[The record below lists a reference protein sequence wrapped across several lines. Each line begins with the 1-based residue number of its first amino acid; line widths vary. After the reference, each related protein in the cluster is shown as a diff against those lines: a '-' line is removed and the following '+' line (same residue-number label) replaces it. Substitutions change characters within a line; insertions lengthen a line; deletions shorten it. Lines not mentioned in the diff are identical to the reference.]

1 MKRILIAAL
10 LLCQCVQAQQVKKE
24 HFIAA
29 LADGRTD
36 SIVVRWAPGST
47 YLWQLGNKYG
57 YKLERFTVTANG
69 KPTAEMMTKTSLV
82 VNTIKPLPAT
92 GWDDL
97 IKADERAA
105 IVKSGIYNEDFTLL
119 NKNAD
124 IGQMMDIQRQ
134 LDMKMGFTL
143 LVCDMDIRFAAAA
156 GLLYVDK
163 QVKPGER
170 YIYRIS
176 LADAGKSQKVA
187 QGLVAIGATQKQ
199 VLRKPVID
207 KVQWGNLKASVNWD
221 VKLNTGIYS
230 AYFIERS
237 TDGTNYQPVTEL
249 PVITGSEN
257 PNNTKSVYEDSLQ
270 NNETVYYY
278 RLKGI
283 TPFGETGPASDVV
296 KGKGSSDF
304 SILPVIKSSQSD
316 NVKRKASIAWE
327 FPTDHLS
334 EVKGF
339 QVLRSSVAD
348 GPYSEINPKVLAATD
363 TAFTDQNPLFSNYYK
378 IKALGLNGEVSIS
391 FPFLVTVY
399 DADPPA
405 VPAGIK
411 ATVTDSG
418 LVTIK
423 WRQNKEK
430 DLLGYRVF
438 KANNLK
444 EEFVEVNHD
453 FITRNAFT
461 DTISVNTLTKE
472 VYYKLVAV
480 DNNYNN
486 SKYSEPYLLK
496 RPDLVAPTKPQFHT
510 ARMQKNGISLGWT
523 ESASDDVVKYVL
535 QRVDK
540 KTYNATNIMV
550 WNPAKEK
557 KPASFTDTAI
567 TMGNTYYYQLI
578 AYDDAGNN
586 SFGRT
591 GEIEYE
597 TGVRKPVNDLRAIVN
612 LPERMVTLVWSYPS
626 NPAVERYIIYRC
638 RKGEPME
645 IYKTILGNKTMLE
658 ERNLPVGNFY
668 QYQVKAELAGG
679 LRTEISKVVEVR
691 Y

>member
-10 LLCQCVQAQQVKKE
+10 LFCQCVQAQQVKKE

-57 YKLERFTVTANG
+57 YKLERFTVTRNG
-69 KPTAEMMTKTSLV
+69 KPTSEMMTSSSLV

-92 GWDDL
+92 GWDDI

-105 IVKSGIYNEDFTLL
+105 IVKSGIYNEDFALL

-124 IGQMMDIQRQ
+124 LGQIMDIQRQ

-143 LVCDMDIRFAAAA
+143 LVCDMNMRFAAAA

-163 QVKPGER
+163 QVKPSER

-187 QGLVAIGATQKQ
+187 QGLVAIGPTQKQ

-207 KVQWGNLKASVNWD
+207 KIQWSNLKASIGWD

-237 TDGTNYQPVTEL
+237 TDGNNYKPVTEL

-257 PNNTKSVYEDSLQ
+257 PSNTKSVYEDSLQ
-270 NNETVYYY
+270 DNETVYYY

-283 TPFGETGPASDVV
+283 TPFGETGPASEAV
-296 KGKGSSDF
+296 KGKGSNDF
-304 SILPVIKSSQSD
+304 SVLPVIKSSKSD
-316 NVKRKASIAWE
+316 NVKRKASIAWI
-327 FPTDHLS
+327 FPADHLS

-339 QVLRSSVAD
+339 QVLRASVAD

-363 TAFTDQNPLFSNYYK
+363 TAFTDENPLFSNYYK
-378 IKALGLNGEVSIS
+378 IKAFGFNGEVSIS
-391 FPFLVTVY
+391 FPYLVTVY

-405 VPAGIK
+405 VPEGIK

-418 LVTIK
+418 IVTIK

-444 EEFVEVNHD
+444 EEFVEVNND
-453 FITRNAFT
+453 FITRNTFT
-461 DTISVNTLTKE
+461 DAIAVNTLTKE

-480 DNNYNN
+480 DNNFNN

-496 RPDLVAPTKPQFHT
+496 RPDLVPPTKPIFHT
-510 ARMQKNGISLGWT
+510 ARMQPNGIALGWT
-523 ESASDDVVKYVL
+523 ESGSDDLVKYVL

-540 KTYNATNIMV
+540 KTYNATNLLI
-550 WNPAKEK
+550 WNPSKEK
-557 KPASFTDTAI
+557 KAAFTDTAL
-567 TMGNTYYYQLI
+567 TYGNTYFYQLI
-578 AYDDAGNN
+578 AYDEAGNN

-597 TGVRKPVNDLRAIVN
+597 TGVRKPVSDLRAIVN
-612 LPERMVTLVWSYPS
+612 LPERLVTLVWSYPS
-626 NPAVERYIIYRC
+626 KPAVERYIVYRC

-645 IYKTILGNKTMLE
+645 IYKTVLGNKTMLE
-658 ERNLPVGNFY
+658 EKNLPVGNFY
-668 QYQVKAELAGG
+668 QYQVKAELVGG
-679 LRTEISKVVEVR
+679 LRTEISKVIEVK

>member
-1 MKRILIAAL
+1 MKRILIAAIL
-10 LLCQCVQAQQVKKE
+10 FCQCVQAQQVKKE

-57 YKLERFTVTANG
+57 YKLERFTVTTKG
-69 KPTAEMMTKTSLV
+69 KPTPEMMTSTSLV
-82 VNTIKPLPAT
+82 ANIKPLPAT

-97 IKADERAA
+97 MKADERAA
-105 IVKSGIYNEDFTLL
+105 IVKSGIFNEDFGLL
-119 NKNAD
+119 NRNAD
-124 IGQMMDIQRQ
+124 LGQMMDIQHQ

-143 LVCDMDIRFAAAA
+143 LVCDLDMRFASAA

-163 QVKPGER
+163 QVKPNER

-176 LADAGKSQKVA
+176 LADAVKGKKVA
-187 QGLVAIGATQKQ
+187 QGLVTTGPDQKQ
-199 VLRKPVID
+199 ELRKPVIE
-207 KVQWGNLKASVNWD
+207 KIQWGNLKASVTWD
-221 VKLNTGIYS
+221 TKLNRGIYS

-237 TDGTNYQPVTEL
+237 ANGTDYKPVTEL

-270 NNETVYYY
+270 NNETTYYY

-283 TPFGETGPASDVV
+283 TPFGETGPPSEAV

-304 SILPVIKSSQSD
+304 SILPVISSGRGD
-316 NVKRKASIAWE
+316 NIKRKAVITWM
-327 FPTDHLS
+327 FPEEHLK
-334 EVKGF
+334 EVKGY
-339 QVLRSSVAD
+339 QIMRSDRAE
-348 GPYSEINPKVLAATD
+348 GPYREINPKVLAAAD
-363 TAFTDQNPLFSNYYK
+363 TLFTDEQPLFSNYYK
-378 IKALGLNGEVSIS
+378 IKALGFNGEVSVS
-391 FPFLVTVY
+391 FPYLVTVY

-405 VPAGIK
+405 IPQGIN

-418 LVTIK
+418 VVTLK

-444 EEFVEVNHD
+444 EEFVEINHD
-453 FITRNAFT
+453 FVPRNAFT

-472 VYYKLVAV
+472 VYYKVVAV
-480 DNNYNN
+480 DQNFNN

-496 RPDLVAPTKPQFHT
+496 RPDLIAPTKPQFHT
-510 ARMQKNGISLGWT
+510 ARMQKNGIALGWT

-540 KTYNATNIMV
+540 KTYNTTNLLE

-557 KPASFTDTAI
+557 KTPSFLDSSAVL
-567 TMGNTYYYQLI
+567 GNIYYYQLI
-578 AYDDAGNN
+578 AFDDAGNN

-597 TGVRKPVNDLRAIVN
+597 TGVRKPVGDLRAIVN
-612 LPERMVTLVWSYPS
+612 LPERLVTLVWSYPS

-658 ERNLPVGNFY
+658 EKNLPVGNYY

-679 LRTEISKVVEVR
+679 LRTEISNVVEVK